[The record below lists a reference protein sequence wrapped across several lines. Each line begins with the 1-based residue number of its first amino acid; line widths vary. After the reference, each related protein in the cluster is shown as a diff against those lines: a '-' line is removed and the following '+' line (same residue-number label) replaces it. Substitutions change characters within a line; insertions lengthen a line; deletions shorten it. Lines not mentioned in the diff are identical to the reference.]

1 MAGLTPMMQQYMAV
15 KEQCPDCILFFR
27 LGDFYEMFND
37 DARLASEELDLVLT
51 TRDRGKDADEQTP
64 MCGVP
69 YHSCEAYIA
78 RLIQK
83 GYKVAI
89 CEQTQDPAT
98 AKGLVDRDIVR
109 IITPGTAIDSGMLPD
124 SKNNYISSAY
134 ADSCGAAMCFAD
146 ISTGEMQLL
155 YIDGSDWSSQ
165 LQNELFGVAPV
176 ECVLGGEAARS
187 EELIAFLKTRLT
199 CRCET
204 ALNRLFEPLTAR
216 EQLEKHFGERAVW
229 NILIAISVIIS
240 LVFSIGI
247 FVIGPTA
254 VINWMTAFTENEIV
268 LNLTEGL
275 LRIAIF
281 VIYVLLISKM
291 KDIHR
296 VFQYHGAEHKCIHC
310 FESGRELTPENCQ
323 EFYTLHPRCGTSFLV
338 FVLVI
343 SLIVFS
349 FLGWPNLAL
358 RIVSRLLLI
367 PFIAG
372 ISYEVLKWAG
382 KSDNWFIKI
391 ISIPGLYLQKLTTA
405 PPDNEQ
411 LEVAI
416 AAVKAVMDEDAPL
429 YEGIAGKDGKFIKT
443 AEEFYE
449 EAGV

>member
-1 MAGLTPMMQQYMAV
+1 M
-15 KEQCPDCILFFR
+15 
-27 LGDFYEMFND
+27 
-37 DARLASEELDLVLT
+37 DLSRIFV
-51 TRDRGKDADEQTP
+51 KDASPTKMGGQAVMEGIMMKGDQKTAVAVRLPSGDIHIKTEQNPPKSTWAKIP
-64 MCGVP
+64 IIRGIIVFVN
-69 YHSCEAYIA
+69 S
-78 RLIQK
+78 LIQGTRILMYSADVLEKYEEKLGEGALEPK
-83 GYKVAI
+83 G
-89 CEQTQDPAT
+89 
-98 AKGLVDRDIVR
+98 R
-109 IITPGTAIDSGMLPD
+109 
-124 SKNNYISSAY
+124 
-134 ADSCGAAMCFAD
+134 F
-146 ISTGEMQLL
+146 
-155 YIDGSDWSSQ
+155 
-165 LQNELFGVAPV
+165 
-176 ECVLGGEAARS
+176 
-187 EELIAFLKTRLT
+187 
-199 CRCET
+199 ET
-204 ALNRLFEPLTAR
+204 W
-216 EQLEKHFGERAVW
+216 LEKHFGERAVW
-229 NILIAISVIIS
+229 NILIAISVVIS

-254 VINWMTAFTENEIV
+254 VINWMTAITENEII

-281 VIYVLLISKM
+281 IIYVALISKM

-310 FESGRELTPENCQ
+310 FESGRELTPDNCQ

-405 PPDNEQ
+405 QPDNEQ
-411 LEVAI
+411 LEIAI
-416 AAVKAVMDEDAPL
+416 AAVKAVMDNDAPI
-429 YEGIAGKDGKFIKT
+429 YEGIADKEGKFIKT
-443 AEEFYE
+443 AEEFYK

>member
-1 MAGLTPMMQQYMAV
+1 M
-15 KEQCPDCILFFR
+15 
-27 LGDFYEMFND
+27 
-37 DARLASEELDLVLT
+37 DLSKIFV
-51 TRDRGKDADEQTP
+51 KDANPTKMGGQAVMEGIMMKGDKKTAVAVRLPSGDIHIKTEENPKKRTWAKIP
-64 MCGVP
+64 IVRGVIVFVN
-69 YHSCEAYIA
+69 S
-78 RLIQK
+78 LIQGTKTLMYSADVLEKYEEKLGEGALAEK
-83 GYKVAI
+83 GK
-89 CEQTQDPAT
+89 
-98 AKGLVDRDIVR
+98 
-109 IITPGTAIDSGMLPD
+109 
-124 SKNNYISSAY
+124 
-134 ADSCGAAMCFAD
+134 F
-146 ISTGEMQLL
+146 
-155 YIDGSDWSSQ
+155 
-165 LQNELFGVAPV
+165 
-176 ECVLGGEAARS
+176 
-187 EELIAFLKTRLT
+187 
-199 CRCET
+199 ET
-204 ALNRLFEPLTAR
+204 W
-216 EQLEKHFGERAVW
+216 LEKHFGERAVW
-229 NILIAISVIIS
+229 NILIALSVIIS

-275 LRIAIF
+275 LRIAVF

>member
-1 MAGLTPMMQQYMAV
+1 M
-15 KEQCPDCILFFR
+15 
-27 LGDFYEMFND
+27 
-37 DARLASEELDLVLT
+37 DLSRIFV
-51 TRDRGKDADEQTP
+51 KDANPTKMGGQAVMEGIMMKGDKKTAVAVRLPSGDIHIRTEANPKKSTWTRIP
-64 MCGVP
+64 IVRGVIVFVN
-69 YHSCEAYIA
+69 S
-78 RLIQK
+78 LIQGTKTLMYSADVLEKYEEKLGEGALEEK
-83 GYKVAI
+83 G
-89 CEQTQDPAT
+89 
-98 AKGLVDRDIVR
+98 R
-109 IITPGTAIDSGMLPD
+109 
-124 SKNNYISSAY
+124 
-134 ADSCGAAMCFAD
+134 F
-146 ISTGEMQLL
+146 
-155 YIDGSDWSSQ
+155 
-165 LQNELFGVAPV
+165 
-176 ECVLGGEAARS
+176 
-187 EELIAFLKTRLT
+187 
-199 CRCET
+199 ET
-204 ALNRLFEPLTAR
+204 W
-216 EQLEKHFGERAVW
+216 LEKHFGERAVW
-229 NILIAISVIIS
+229 NILIAVSVIIS

-254 VINWMTAFTENEIV
+254 VINWMTALTENEIL

-310 FESGRELTPENCQ
+310 FENGRELTPENCQ

-349 FLGWPNLAL
+349 FLGWPNLAV
-358 RIVSRLLLI
+358 RIISRLLLI

-405 PPDNEQ
+405 APDNEQ
-411 LEVAI
+411 LEIAI

>member
-1 MAGLTPMMQQYMAV
+1 M
-15 KEQCPDCILFFR
+15 
-27 LGDFYEMFND
+27 
-37 DARLASEELDLVLT
+37 DLSKIFV
-51 TRDRGKDADEQTP
+51 KDANPTKMGGQAVMEGIMMKGDKKTAVAVRLPSGDIHIKTEENPKKRTWAKIP
-64 MCGVP
+64 IVRGVIVFVN
-69 YHSCEAYIA
+69 S
-78 RLIQK
+78 LIQGTKTLMYSADVLEKYEEKLGEGALAEK
-83 GYKVAI
+83 GK
-89 CEQTQDPAT
+89 
-98 AKGLVDRDIVR
+98 
-109 IITPGTAIDSGMLPD
+109 
-124 SKNNYISSAY
+124 
-134 ADSCGAAMCFAD
+134 F
-146 ISTGEMQLL
+146 
-155 YIDGSDWSSQ
+155 
-165 LQNELFGVAPV
+165 
-176 ECVLGGEAARS
+176 
-187 EELIAFLKTRLT
+187 
-199 CRCET
+199 ET
-204 ALNRLFEPLTAR
+204 W
-216 EQLEKHFGERAVW
+216 LEKHFGERAVW

-275 LRIAIF
+275 LRIAVF

-372 ISYEVLKWAG
+372 ISYEVLKLAG

>member
-1 MAGLTPMMQQYMAV
+1 M
-15 KEQCPDCILFFR
+15 
-27 LGDFYEMFND
+27 
-37 DARLASEELDLVLT
+37 DLSKIFV
-51 TRDRGKDADEQTP
+51 KDANPTKMGGQAVMEGIMMKGDKKTA
-64 MCGVP
+64 V
-69 YHSCEAYIA
+69 AV
-78 RLIQK
+78 RLPSGDIHIK
-83 GYKVAI
+83 TEENPKKR
-89 CEQTQDPAT
+89 TW
-98 AKGLVDRDIVR
+98 AKIPIVR
-109 IITPGTAIDSGMLPD
+109 GVIVFVNSLVQGTKTLM
-124 SKNNYISSAY
+124 YSADVLEKY
-134 ADSCGAAMCFAD
+134 EEKLGEGALAEKGKF
-146 ISTGEMQLL
+146 
-155 YIDGSDWSSQ
+155 
-165 LQNELFGVAPV
+165 
-176 ECVLGGEAARS
+176 
-187 EELIAFLKTRLT
+187 
-199 CRCET
+199 ET
-204 ALNRLFEPLTAR
+204 W
-216 EQLEKHFGERAVW
+216 LEKHFGERAVW

>member
-1 MAGLTPMMQQYMAV
+1 M
-15 KEQCPDCILFFR
+15 
-27 LGDFYEMFND
+27 
-37 DARLASEELDLVLT
+37 DLSKIFV
-51 TRDRGKDADEQTP
+51 KDANPTKMGGQAVMEGIMMKGDKKTAVAVRLPGGDIHIKTEENPKKRTWAKIP
-64 MCGVP
+64 IVRGVIVFVN
-69 YHSCEAYIA
+69 S
-78 RLIQK
+78 LIQGTKTLMYSADVLEKYEEKLGEGALAEK
-83 GYKVAI
+83 GK
-89 CEQTQDPAT
+89 
-98 AKGLVDRDIVR
+98 
-109 IITPGTAIDSGMLPD
+109 
-124 SKNNYISSAY
+124 
-134 ADSCGAAMCFAD
+134 F
-146 ISTGEMQLL
+146 
-155 YIDGSDWSSQ
+155 
-165 LQNELFGVAPV
+165 
-176 ECVLGGEAARS
+176 
-187 EELIAFLKTRLT
+187 
-199 CRCET
+199 ET
-204 ALNRLFEPLTAR
+204 W
-216 EQLEKHFGERAVW
+216 LEKHFGERAVW

>member
-1 MAGLTPMMQQYMAV
+1 M
-15 KEQCPDCILFFR
+15 
-27 LGDFYEMFND
+27 
-37 DARLASEELDLVLT
+37 DLSKIFV
-51 TRDRGKDADEQTP
+51 KDANPTKMGGQAVMEGIMMKGDKKTAVAVRLPSGDIHIKTEENPKKRTWAKIP
-64 MCGVP
+64 IVRGVIVFVN
-69 YHSCEAYIA
+69 S
-78 RLIQK
+78 LIQGTKTLMYSADVLEKYEEKLGEGALAEK
-83 GYKVAI
+83 GK
-89 CEQTQDPAT
+89 
-98 AKGLVDRDIVR
+98 
-109 IITPGTAIDSGMLPD
+109 
-124 SKNNYISSAY
+124 
-134 ADSCGAAMCFAD
+134 F
-146 ISTGEMQLL
+146 
-155 YIDGSDWSSQ
+155 
-165 LQNELFGVAPV
+165 
-176 ECVLGGEAARS
+176 
-187 EELIAFLKTRLT
+187 
-199 CRCET
+199 ET
-204 ALNRLFEPLTAR
+204 W
-216 EQLEKHFGERAVW
+216 LEKHFGERAVW

-275 LRIAIF
+275 LRIAVF

>member
-1 MAGLTPMMQQYMAV
+1 M
-15 KEQCPDCILFFR
+15 
-27 LGDFYEMFND
+27 
-37 DARLASEELDLVLT
+37 DLSKIFV
-51 TRDRGKDADEQTP
+51 KDANPTKMGGQAVMEGIMMKGDKKTAVAVRLPSGDIHIKTEENPKKRTWAKIP
-64 MCGVP
+64 IVRGVIVFVN
-69 YHSCEAYIA
+69 S
-78 RLIQK
+78 LIQGTKTLMYSADVLEKYEEKLGEGALAEK
-83 GYKVAI
+83 GK
-89 CEQTQDPAT
+89 
-98 AKGLVDRDIVR
+98 
-109 IITPGTAIDSGMLPD
+109 
-124 SKNNYISSAY
+124 
-134 ADSCGAAMCFAD
+134 F
-146 ISTGEMQLL
+146 
-155 YIDGSDWSSQ
+155 
-165 LQNELFGVAPV
+165 
-176 ECVLGGEAARS
+176 
-187 EELIAFLKTRLT
+187 
-199 CRCET
+199 ET
-204 ALNRLFEPLTAR
+204 W
-216 EQLEKHFGERAVW
+216 LEKHFGERAVW

-349 FLGWPNLAL
+349 FLGWPNLAA
-358 RIVSRLLLI
+358 RIISRLLLI

>member
-1 MAGLTPMMQQYMAV
+1 M
-15 KEQCPDCILFFR
+15 
-27 LGDFYEMFND
+27 
-37 DARLASEELDLVLT
+37 DLSRIFV
-51 TRDRGKDADEQTP
+51 KDANPTKMGGQAVMEGIMMKGDKKTAVAVRLPSGDIHIKTEENPKKRTWAKIP
-64 MCGVP
+64 IVRGVIVFVN
-69 YHSCEAYIA
+69 S
-78 RLIQK
+78 LIQGTKTLMYSADVLEKYEEKLGEGALAEK
-83 GYKVAI
+83 GK
-89 CEQTQDPAT
+89 
-98 AKGLVDRDIVR
+98 
-109 IITPGTAIDSGMLPD
+109 
-124 SKNNYISSAY
+124 
-134 ADSCGAAMCFAD
+134 F
-146 ISTGEMQLL
+146 
-155 YIDGSDWSSQ
+155 
-165 LQNELFGVAPV
+165 
-176 ECVLGGEAARS
+176 
-187 EELIAFLKTRLT
+187 
-199 CRCET
+199 ET
-204 ALNRLFEPLTAR
+204 W
-216 EQLEKHFGERAVW
+216 LEKHFGERAVW

-275 LRIAIF
+275 LRIAVF

>member
-1 MAGLTPMMQQYMAV
+1 M
-15 KEQCPDCILFFR
+15 
-27 LGDFYEMFND
+27 
-37 DARLASEELDLVLT
+37 DLSKIFV
-51 TRDRGKDADEQTP
+51 KDANPTKMGGQAVMEGIMMKGAQKTAVAVRLPSGDIHIKTEENPKKSAWTKIP
-64 MCGVP
+64 IVRGVIVFVN
-69 YHSCEAYIA
+69 S
-78 RLIQK
+78 LIQGTRTLMYSADVLEKYEEKLGEGALAEK
-83 GYKVAI
+83 GK
-89 CEQTQDPAT
+89 
-98 AKGLVDRDIVR
+98 
-109 IITPGTAIDSGMLPD
+109 
-124 SKNNYISSAY
+124 
-134 ADSCGAAMCFAD
+134 F
-146 ISTGEMQLL
+146 
-155 YIDGSDWSSQ
+155 
-165 LQNELFGVAPV
+165 
-176 ECVLGGEAARS
+176 
-187 EELIAFLKTRLT
+187 
-199 CRCET
+199 ET
-204 ALNRLFEPLTAR
+204 W
-216 EQLEKHFGERAVW
+216 LEKHFGERAVW

>member
-1 MAGLTPMMQQYMAV
+1 M
-15 KEQCPDCILFFR
+15 
-27 LGDFYEMFND
+27 
-37 DARLASEELDLVLT
+37 DLSKIFV
-51 TRDRGKDADEQTP
+51 KDANPTKMGGQAVMEGIMMKGDKKTAVAVRLPSGDIHIKTEENPKKRTWAKIP
-64 MCGVP
+64 IVRGVIVFVN
-69 YHSCEAYIA
+69 S
-78 RLIQK
+78 LIQGTKTLMYSADVLEKYEEKLGEGALAEK
-83 GYKVAI
+83 GK
-89 CEQTQDPAT
+89 
-98 AKGLVDRDIVR
+98 
-109 IITPGTAIDSGMLPD
+109 
-124 SKNNYISSAY
+124 
-134 ADSCGAAMCFAD
+134 F
-146 ISTGEMQLL
+146 
-155 YIDGSDWSSQ
+155 
-165 LQNELFGVAPV
+165 
-176 ECVLGGEAARS
+176 
-187 EELIAFLKTRLT
+187 
-199 CRCET
+199 ET
-204 ALNRLFEPLTAR
+204 W
-216 EQLEKHFGERAVW
+216 LEKHFGERAVW

-310 FESGRELTPENCQ
+310 FESSRELTPENCQ

>member
-1 MAGLTPMMQQYMAV
+1 M
-15 KEQCPDCILFFR
+15 
-27 LGDFYEMFND
+27 
-37 DARLASEELDLVLT
+37 DLSKIFV
-51 TRDRGKDADEQTP
+51 KDANPTKMGGQAVMEGIMMKGDKKTAVAVRLPSGDIHIKTEENPKKRTWAKIP
-64 MCGVP
+64 
-69 YHSCEAYIA
+69 IA
-78 RLIQK
+78 RGVIVFVNSLIQGTKTLMYSADVLEKYEEKLGEGALEEK
-83 GYKVAI
+83 G
-89 CEQTQDPAT
+89 
-98 AKGLVDRDIVR
+98 R
-109 IITPGTAIDSGMLPD
+109 
-124 SKNNYISSAY
+124 
-134 ADSCGAAMCFAD
+134 F
-146 ISTGEMQLL
+146 
-155 YIDGSDWSSQ
+155 
-165 LQNELFGVAPV
+165 
-176 ECVLGGEAARS
+176 
-187 EELIAFLKTRLT
+187 
-199 CRCET
+199 ET
-204 ALNRLFEPLTAR
+204 W
-216 EQLEKHFGERAVW
+216 LEKHFGERAVW
-229 NILIAISVIIS
+229 NILIAVSVIIS

-275 LRIAIF
+275 LRIAVF

>member
-1 MAGLTPMMQQYMAV
+1 M
-15 KEQCPDCILFFR
+15 
-27 LGDFYEMFND
+27 
-37 DARLASEELDLVLT
+37 DLSKIFV
-51 TRDRGKDADEQTP
+51 KDANPTKMGGQAVMEGIMMKGDKKTAVAVRLPSGDIHIKTEENPKKRTWAKIP
-64 MCGVP
+64 IVRGVIVFVN
-69 YHSCEAYIA
+69 S
-78 RLIQK
+78 LIQGTKTLMYSADVLEKYEEKLGEGALEEK
-83 GYKVAI
+83 G
-89 CEQTQDPAT
+89 
-98 AKGLVDRDIVR
+98 R
-109 IITPGTAIDSGMLPD
+109 
-124 SKNNYISSAY
+124 
-134 ADSCGAAMCFAD
+134 F
-146 ISTGEMQLL
+146 
-155 YIDGSDWSSQ
+155 
-165 LQNELFGVAPV
+165 
-176 ECVLGGEAARS
+176 
-187 EELIAFLKTRLT
+187 
-199 CRCET
+199 ET
-204 ALNRLFEPLTAR
+204 W
-216 EQLEKHFGERAVW
+216 LEKHFGERAVW
-229 NILIAISVIIS
+229 NILIAVSVIIS

-349 FLGWPNLAL
+349 FLGWPNLAA

>member
-1 MAGLTPMMQQYMAV
+1 M
-15 KEQCPDCILFFR
+15 
-27 LGDFYEMFND
+27 
-37 DARLASEELDLVLT
+37 DLSRIFV
-51 TRDRGKDADEQTP
+51 KDASPTKMGGQAVMEGIMMKGDQKTAVAVRLPSGDIHIKTEQNPPKSTWAKIP
-64 MCGVP
+64 IIRGIIVFVN
-69 YHSCEAYIA
+69 S
-78 RLIQK
+78 LIQGTKTLMYSADVLEKYEEKLGEGALEPK
-83 GYKVAI
+83 G
-89 CEQTQDPAT
+89 
-98 AKGLVDRDIVR
+98 R
-109 IITPGTAIDSGMLPD
+109 
-124 SKNNYISSAY
+124 
-134 ADSCGAAMCFAD
+134 F
-146 ISTGEMQLL
+146 
-155 YIDGSDWSSQ
+155 
-165 LQNELFGVAPV
+165 
-176 ECVLGGEAARS
+176 
-187 EELIAFLKTRLT
+187 
-199 CRCET
+199 ET
-204 ALNRLFEPLTAR
+204 W
-216 EQLEKHFGERAVW
+216 LEKHFGERAVW
-229 NILIAISVIIS
+229 NILIGISVIIS

-254 VINWMTAFTENEIV
+254 VINWMTAITENEII

-281 VIYVLLISKM
+281 IIYVALISKM

-405 PPDNEQ
+405 QPDNEQ
-411 LEVAI
+411 LEIAI
-416 AAVKAVMDEDAPL
+416 AAVKAVMDNDAPV
-429 YEGIAGKDGKFIKT
+429 YEGIADKEGKFIKT
-443 AEEFYE
+443 AEEFYK

>member
-1 MAGLTPMMQQYMAV
+1 M
-15 KEQCPDCILFFR
+15 
-27 LGDFYEMFND
+27 
-37 DARLASEELDLVLT
+37 DLSKIFV
-51 TRDRGKDADEQTP
+51 KDANPTKMGGQAVMEGIMMKGDKKTAVAVRLPSGDIHIKTEENPKKRTWAKIP
-64 MCGVP
+64 IVRGVIVFVN
-69 YHSCEAYIA
+69 S
-78 RLIQK
+78 LIQGTKTLMYSADVLEKYEEKLGEGALAEK
-83 GYKVAI
+83 GK
-89 CEQTQDPAT
+89 
-98 AKGLVDRDIVR
+98 
-109 IITPGTAIDSGMLPD
+109 
-124 SKNNYISSAY
+124 
-134 ADSCGAAMCFAD
+134 F
-146 ISTGEMQLL
+146 
-155 YIDGSDWSSQ
+155 
-165 LQNELFGVAPV
+165 
-176 ECVLGGEAARS
+176 
-187 EELIAFLKTRLT
+187 
-199 CRCET
+199 ET
-204 ALNRLFEPLTAR
+204 W
-216 EQLEKHFGERAVW
+216 LEKHFGERAVW
-229 NILIAISVIIS
+229 NILLAISVIIS

-310 FESGRELTPENCQ
+310 FENGRELTPENCQ

>member
-1 MAGLTPMMQQYMAV
+1 M
-15 KEQCPDCILFFR
+15 
-27 LGDFYEMFND
+27 
-37 DARLASEELDLVLT
+37 DLSKIFV
-51 TRDRGKDADEQTP
+51 KDANPTKMGGQAVMEGIMMKGDKKTAVAVRLPSGDIHIKTEENPKKRTWAKIP
-64 MCGVP
+64 IVRGVIVFVN
-69 YHSCEAYIA
+69 S
-78 RLIQK
+78 LIQGTKTLMYSADVLEKYEEKLGEGALAEK
-83 GYKVAI
+83 GK
-89 CEQTQDPAT
+89 
-98 AKGLVDRDIVR
+98 
-109 IITPGTAIDSGMLPD
+109 
-124 SKNNYISSAY
+124 
-134 ADSCGAAMCFAD
+134 F
-146 ISTGEMQLL
+146 
-155 YIDGSDWSSQ
+155 
-165 LQNELFGVAPV
+165 
-176 ECVLGGEAARS
+176 
-187 EELIAFLKTRLT
+187 
-199 CRCET
+199 ET
-204 ALNRLFEPLTAR
+204 W
-216 EQLEKHFGERAVW
+216 LEKHFGERAVW

-358 RIVSRLLLI
+358 RMVSRLLLI

>member
-1 MAGLTPMMQQYMAV
+1 M
-15 KEQCPDCILFFR
+15 
-27 LGDFYEMFND
+27 
-37 DARLASEELDLVLT
+37 DLSKIFV
-51 TRDRGKDADEQTP
+51 KDANPTKMGGQAVMEGIMMKGDKKTAVAVRLPSGDIHIKTEENPKKRTWAKIP
-64 MCGVP
+64 IVRGVIVFVN
-69 YHSCEAYIA
+69 S
-78 RLIQK
+78 LIQGTKTLMYSADVLEKYEEKLGEGALAEK
-83 GYKVAI
+83 GK
-89 CEQTQDPAT
+89 
-98 AKGLVDRDIVR
+98 
-109 IITPGTAIDSGMLPD
+109 
-124 SKNNYISSAY
+124 
-134 ADSCGAAMCFAD
+134 F
-146 ISTGEMQLL
+146 
-155 YIDGSDWSSQ
+155 
-165 LQNELFGVAPV
+165 
-176 ECVLGGEAARS
+176 
-187 EELIAFLKTRLT
+187 
-199 CRCET
+199 ET
-204 ALNRLFEPLTAR
+204 W
-216 EQLEKHFGERAVW
+216 LEKHFGERAVW

-416 AAVKAVMDEDAPL
+416 AAVKAVMDKDAPL

>member
-1 MAGLTPMMQQYMAV
+1 M
-15 KEQCPDCILFFR
+15 
-27 LGDFYEMFND
+27 
-37 DARLASEELDLVLT
+37 DLSKIVV
-51 TRDRGKDADEQTP
+51 KDANPTKMGGQAVMEGIMMKGDKKTAVAVRLPSGDIHIKTEENPKKRTWVKIP
-64 MCGVP
+64 IVRGVIVFVN
-69 YHSCEAYIA
+69 S
-78 RLIQK
+78 LIQGTKTLMYSADVLEKYEEKLGEGALAEK
-83 GYKVAI
+83 GK
-89 CEQTQDPAT
+89 
-98 AKGLVDRDIVR
+98 
-109 IITPGTAIDSGMLPD
+109 
-124 SKNNYISSAY
+124 
-134 ADSCGAAMCFAD
+134 F
-146 ISTGEMQLL
+146 
-155 YIDGSDWSSQ
+155 
-165 LQNELFGVAPV
+165 
-176 ECVLGGEAARS
+176 
-187 EELIAFLKTRLT
+187 
-199 CRCET
+199 ET
-204 ALNRLFEPLTAR
+204 W
-216 EQLEKHFGERAVW
+216 LEKHFGERAVW

>member
-1 MAGLTPMMQQYMAV
+1 M
-15 KEQCPDCILFFR
+15 
-27 LGDFYEMFND
+27 
-37 DARLASEELDLVLT
+37 DLSKIFV
-51 TRDRGKDADEQTP
+51 KDANPTKMGGQAVMEGIMMKGDKKTAVAVRLPSGDIHIKTEENPKKRTWAKIP
-64 MCGVP
+64 IVRGVIVFVN
-69 YHSCEAYIA
+69 S
-78 RLIQK
+78 LIQGTKTLMYSADVLEKYEEKLGEGVLAEK
-83 GYKVAI
+83 GK
-89 CEQTQDPAT
+89 
-98 AKGLVDRDIVR
+98 
-109 IITPGTAIDSGMLPD
+109 
-124 SKNNYISSAY
+124 
-134 ADSCGAAMCFAD
+134 F
-146 ISTGEMQLL
+146 
-155 YIDGSDWSSQ
+155 
-165 LQNELFGVAPV
+165 
-176 ECVLGGEAARS
+176 
-187 EELIAFLKTRLT
+187 
-199 CRCET
+199 ET
-204 ALNRLFEPLTAR
+204 W
-216 EQLEKHFGERAVW
+216 LEKHFGERAVW

>member
-1 MAGLTPMMQQYMAV
+1 M
-15 KEQCPDCILFFR
+15 
-27 LGDFYEMFND
+27 
-37 DARLASEELDLVLT
+37 DLSKIFV
-51 TRDRGKDADEQTP
+51 KDANPTKMGGQAVMEGIMMKGDKKTAVAVRLPSGDIHIKTEENPKKRTWAKIP
-64 MCGVP
+64 IVRGVIVFVN
-69 YHSCEAYIA
+69 S
-78 RLIQK
+78 LIQGTKTLMYSADVLEKYEEKLGEGALAEK
-83 GYKVAI
+83 GK
-89 CEQTQDPAT
+89 
-98 AKGLVDRDIVR
+98 
-109 IITPGTAIDSGMLPD
+109 
-124 SKNNYISSAY
+124 
-134 ADSCGAAMCFAD
+134 F
-146 ISTGEMQLL
+146 
-155 YIDGSDWSSQ
+155 
-165 LQNELFGVAPV
+165 
-176 ECVLGGEAARS
+176 
-187 EELIAFLKTRLT
+187 
-199 CRCET
+199 ET
-204 ALNRLFEPLTAR
+204 W
-216 EQLEKHFGERAVW
+216 LEKHFGERAVW

-275 LRIAIF
+275 LRIAVF

-372 ISYEVLKWAG
+372 VSYEVLKWAG

>member
-1 MAGLTPMMQQYMAV
+1 M
-15 KEQCPDCILFFR
+15 
-27 LGDFYEMFND
+27 
-37 DARLASEELDLVLT
+37 DLSRIFV
-51 TRDRGKDADEQTP
+51 KDANPTKMGGQAVMEGIMMKGDKKTAVAVRLPSGDIHIKTEENPKKRTWAKIP
-64 MCGVP
+64 IVRGVIVFVN
-69 YHSCEAYIA
+69 S
-78 RLIQK
+78 LIQGTKTLMYSADVLEKYEEKLGEGALAEK
-83 GYKVAI
+83 GK
-89 CEQTQDPAT
+89 
-98 AKGLVDRDIVR
+98 
-109 IITPGTAIDSGMLPD
+109 
-124 SKNNYISSAY
+124 
-134 ADSCGAAMCFAD
+134 F
-146 ISTGEMQLL
+146 
-155 YIDGSDWSSQ
+155 
-165 LQNELFGVAPV
+165 
-176 ECVLGGEAARS
+176 
-187 EELIAFLKTRLT
+187 
-199 CRCET
+199 ET
-204 ALNRLFEPLTAR
+204 W
-216 EQLEKHFGERAVW
+216 LEKHFGERAVW

-358 RIVSRLLLI
+358 RILSRLLLI

-429 YEGIAGKDGKFIKT
+429 YEGIASKDGKFIKT

>member
-1 MAGLTPMMQQYMAV
+1 M
-15 KEQCPDCILFFR
+15 
-27 LGDFYEMFND
+27 
-37 DARLASEELDLVLT
+37 DLSKIFV
-51 TRDRGKDADEQTP
+51 KDANPTKMGGQAVMEGIMMKGDKKTAVAVRLPSGDIHIKTEESPKKRTWAKIP
-64 MCGVP
+64 IVRGVIVFVN
-69 YHSCEAYIA
+69 S
-78 RLIQK
+78 LIQGTKTLMYSADVLEKYEEKLGEGALAEK
-83 GYKVAI
+83 GK
-89 CEQTQDPAT
+89 
-98 AKGLVDRDIVR
+98 
-109 IITPGTAIDSGMLPD
+109 
-124 SKNNYISSAY
+124 
-134 ADSCGAAMCFAD
+134 F
-146 ISTGEMQLL
+146 
-155 YIDGSDWSSQ
+155 
-165 LQNELFGVAPV
+165 
-176 ECVLGGEAARS
+176 
-187 EELIAFLKTRLT
+187 
-199 CRCET
+199 ET
-204 ALNRLFEPLTAR
+204 W
-216 EQLEKHFGERAVW
+216 LEKHFGERAVW
-229 NILIAISVIIS
+229 NILIAVSVIIS

-281 VIYVLLISKM
+281 VIYVLLISKV

>member
-1 MAGLTPMMQQYMAV
+1 M
-15 KEQCPDCILFFR
+15 
-27 LGDFYEMFND
+27 
-37 DARLASEELDLVLT
+37 DLSRIFV
-51 TRDRGKDADEQTP
+51 KDANPTKMGGQAVMEGIMMKGAKKTAVAVRLPSGDIHIRTEANPKKRTWAKIP
-64 MCGVP
+64 IVRGVIVFVN
-69 YHSCEAYIA
+69 S
-78 RLIQK
+78 LIQGTRTLMYSADVLEKYEEKLGEGALEEK
-83 GYKVAI
+83 G
-89 CEQTQDPAT
+89 
-98 AKGLVDRDIVR
+98 R
-109 IITPGTAIDSGMLPD
+109 
-124 SKNNYISSAY
+124 
-134 ADSCGAAMCFAD
+134 
-146 ISTGEMQLL
+146 
-155 YIDGSDWSSQ
+155 
-165 LQNELFGVAPV
+165 
-176 ECVLGGEAARS
+176 
-187 EELIAFLKTRLT
+187 
-199 CRCET
+199 
-204 ALNRLFEPLTAR
+204 FEIW
-216 EQLEKHFGERAVW
+216 LEKHFGERAVW
-229 NILIAISVIIS
+229 NILIAVSVIIS

-416 AAVKAVMDEDAPL
+416 AEVKAVMDEDAPL

>member
-1 MAGLTPMMQQYMAV
+1 M
-15 KEQCPDCILFFR
+15 
-27 LGDFYEMFND
+27 
-37 DARLASEELDLVLT
+37 DLSKIFV
-51 TRDRGKDADEQTP
+51 KDANPTKMGGQAVMEGIMIKGDKKTAVAVRLPSGDIHIKTEENPKKRTWAKIP
-64 MCGVP
+64 IVRGVIVFVN
-69 YHSCEAYIA
+69 S
-78 RLIQK
+78 LIQGTKTLMYSADVLEKYEEKLGEGALAEK
-83 GYKVAI
+83 GK
-89 CEQTQDPAT
+89 
-98 AKGLVDRDIVR
+98 
-109 IITPGTAIDSGMLPD
+109 
-124 SKNNYISSAY
+124 
-134 ADSCGAAMCFAD
+134 F
-146 ISTGEMQLL
+146 
-155 YIDGSDWSSQ
+155 
-165 LQNELFGVAPV
+165 
-176 ECVLGGEAARS
+176 
-187 EELIAFLKTRLT
+187 
-199 CRCET
+199 ET
-204 ALNRLFEPLTAR
+204 W
-216 EQLEKHFGERAVW
+216 LEKHFGERAVW

>member
-1 MAGLTPMMQQYMAV
+1 MDLSRIFIKDANPTKMGGQAVMEGIMMKGAGKTAV
-15 KEQCPDCILFFR
+15 AVRLPSGDIHIKTEENPKKSAWTKIPIVRGVIVFVNSLIQGTRTLMYSADVLEKYEEK
-27 LGDFYEMFND
+27 LGD
-37 DARLASEELDLVLT
+37 
-51 TRDRGKDADEQTP
+51 G
-64 MCGVP
+64 
-69 YHSCEAYIA
+69 
-78 RLIQK
+78 
-83 GYKVAI
+83 
-89 CEQTQDPAT
+89 AT
-98 AKGLVDRDIVR
+98 AEKGR
-109 IITPGTAIDSGMLPD
+109 
-124 SKNNYISSAY
+124 
-134 ADSCGAAMCFAD
+134 F
-146 ISTGEMQLL
+146 
-155 YIDGSDWSSQ
+155 
-165 LQNELFGVAPV
+165 
-176 ECVLGGEAARS
+176 
-187 EELIAFLKTRLT
+187 
-199 CRCET
+199 ET
-204 ALNRLFEPLTAR
+204 W
-216 EQLEKHFGERAVW
+216 LEKHFGERAVW
-229 NILIAISVIIS
+229 NILIAVSVIIS

-310 FESGRELTPENCQ
+310 FENGRELTPENCQ

-358 RIVSRLLLI
+358 RILSRLLLI

-416 AAVKAVMDEDAPL
+416 AAVKAVMDEDAPV

>member
-1 MAGLTPMMQQYMAV
+1 M
-15 KEQCPDCILFFR
+15 
-27 LGDFYEMFND
+27 
-37 DARLASEELDLVLT
+37 DLSKIFV
-51 TRDRGKDADEQTP
+51 KDANPTKMGGQAIMEGIMMKGDKKTAVAVRLPSGDIHIKTEENPKKRTWVKIP
-64 MCGVP
+64 IVRGVIVFVN
-69 YHSCEAYIA
+69 S
-78 RLIQK
+78 LIQGTKTLMYSADVLEKYEEKLGEGALAEK
-83 GYKVAI
+83 GK
-89 CEQTQDPAT
+89 
-98 AKGLVDRDIVR
+98 
-109 IITPGTAIDSGMLPD
+109 
-124 SKNNYISSAY
+124 
-134 ADSCGAAMCFAD
+134 F
-146 ISTGEMQLL
+146 
-155 YIDGSDWSSQ
+155 
-165 LQNELFGVAPV
+165 
-176 ECVLGGEAARS
+176 
-187 EELIAFLKTRLT
+187 
-199 CRCET
+199 ET
-204 ALNRLFEPLTAR
+204 W
-216 EQLEKHFGERAVW
+216 LEKHFGERAVW

>member
-1 MAGLTPMMQQYMAV
+1 M
-15 KEQCPDCILFFR
+15 
-27 LGDFYEMFND
+27 
-37 DARLASEELDLVLT
+37 DLSKIFV
-51 TRDRGKDADEQTP
+51 KDANPTKMGGQAVMEGIMMKGDKKTAVAVRLPSGDIHIRTEVNPKKSTWTRIP
-64 MCGVP
+64 IVRGIIVFVN
-69 YHSCEAYIA
+69 S
-78 RLIQK
+78 LIQGTKTLMYSADVLEKYEEKLGEGALEEK
-83 GYKVAI
+83 G
-89 CEQTQDPAT
+89 
-98 AKGLVDRDIVR
+98 R
-109 IITPGTAIDSGMLPD
+109 
-124 SKNNYISSAY
+124 
-134 ADSCGAAMCFAD
+134 F
-146 ISTGEMQLL
+146 
-155 YIDGSDWSSQ
+155 
-165 LQNELFGVAPV
+165 
-176 ECVLGGEAARS
+176 
-187 EELIAFLKTRLT
+187 
-199 CRCET
+199 ET
-204 ALNRLFEPLTAR
+204 W
-216 EQLEKHFGERAVW
+216 LEKHFGERAVW
-229 NILIAISVIIS
+229 NILIAVSVIIS

-254 VINWMTAFTENEIV
+254 VINWMTALTENEIL

-310 FESGRELTPENCQ
+310 FENGRELTPENCQ

-405 PPDNEQ
+405 APDNEQ
-411 LEVAI
+411 LEIAI

>member
-1 MAGLTPMMQQYMAV
+1 M
-15 KEQCPDCILFFR
+15 
-27 LGDFYEMFND
+27 
-37 DARLASEELDLVLT
+37 DLSKIFV
-51 TRDRGKDADEQTP
+51 KDANPTKMGGQAVMEGIMMKGDKKTAVAVRLPSGDIHIKTEENPKKRTWAKIP
-64 MCGVP
+64 IVRGVIVFVN
-69 YHSCEAYIA
+69 S
-78 RLIQK
+78 LIQ
-83 GYKVAI
+83 
-89 CEQTQDPAT
+89 
-98 AKGLVDRDIVR
+98 
-109 IITPGTAIDSGMLPD
+109 GTKTLM
-124 SKNNYISSAY
+124 YSA
-134 ADSCGAAMCFAD
+134 D
-146 ISTGEMQLL
+146 
-155 YIDGSDWSSQ
+155 
-165 LQNELFGVAPV
+165 V
-176 ECVLGGEAARS
+176 
-187 EELIAFLKTRLT
+187 
-199 CRCET
+199 
-204 ALNRLFEPLTAR
+204 
-216 EQLEKHFGERAVW
+216 LEKYEEKLGEGALAEKGKFETWLENHFGERAVW

-275 LRIAIF
+275 LRIAVF

-416 AAVKAVMDEDAPL
+416 AAVKAVMDEDAPV